1 METHRKARR
10 ISASIYLLCEIHNDV
25 DHKDQHK
32 EADRNEL
39 CPTSKERIHGTRLIL
54 GKERIRAA
62 GNRAEALLMAFLQQY
77 DNDDRQCE
85 KKQNNTEN
93 NFNSTPIFYLLF
105 KRLNANFIRSLI
117 MIPYKAGFCNRIFCF
132 FPAYSAVLRPY

>member
-1 METHRKARR
+1 MMLITRTSTKKP
-10 ISASIYLLCEIHNDV
+10 IT
-25 DHKDQHK
+25 
-32 EADRNEL
+32 NEL

-54 GKERIRAA
+54 GKKRIRAA

-85 KKQNNTEN
+85 KKQNDTEN
-93 NFNSTPIFYLLF
+93 NFTAPIYFTSLF

-117 MIPYKAGFCNRIFCF
+117 MIPYKWDFQ
-132 FPAYSAVLRPY
+132 

>member
-62 GNRAEALLMAFLQQY
+62 GNRAEALLMALLQQY
-77 DNDDRQCE
+77 DNDDLQCE
-85 KKQNNTEN
+85 KKQNDTEN
-93 NFNSTPIFYLLF
+93 NFNSTHIFYLLF

>member
-1 METHRKARR
+1 MMLITRTSTKKPIAMNFVQRARNASMERA
-10 ISASIYLLCEIHNDV
+10 LFLE
-25 DHKDQHK
+25 
-32 EADRNEL
+32 RN
-39 CPTSKERIHGTRLIL
+39 C
-54 GKERIRAA
+54 IRAA

-85 KKQNNTEN
+85 KKQNDTEN
-93 NFNSTPIFYLLF
+93 NFNSTHIFYLLF

-132 FPAYSAVLRPY
+132 FPAYSAALRPY